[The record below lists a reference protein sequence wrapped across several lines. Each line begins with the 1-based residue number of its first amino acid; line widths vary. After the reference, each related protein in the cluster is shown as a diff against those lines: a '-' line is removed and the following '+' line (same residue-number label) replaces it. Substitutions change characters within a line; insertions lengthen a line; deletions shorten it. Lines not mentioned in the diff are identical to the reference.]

1 MMVFEFH
8 AANPSRPPG
17 SPPNSFKIIG
27 FHEVTSSPTVRL
39 RKSFTCNTYGSP
51 RKCCKQKTYRRANSF
66 RCNTYKKQGGGRWAP
81 GSACP
86 ERSSRRVRWASF
98 RYPFT
103 SIPSYFIFSPHPES
117 LLMTQQLTFNL
128 QPTRKAWTVSELT
141 AKIRDLLAKNF
152 TDITVQ
158 GEISNCREA
167 QSGHIYFTLKDDR
180 AQVRCVFFKQQ
191 QRGIKFRPEDGL
203 QMTVRGS
210 ISVYETRGE
219 YQIYVESL
227 EPIGLGALQLA
238 FEQLKKRLEAEG
250 LFDPARKKLLP
261 LLPSRIGLVTSPR
274 GAAVRD
280 VVRILRRRFQNVHLM
295 LYPVRVQGES
305 SPEEIVKALKFF
317 NKGKLVDVLILA
329 RGGGSMEDL
338 WSFTEEIVARAI
350 FVSEIPV
357 ISGVGHETD
366 FTIADFVADVR
377 ASTPSAAAELVVQTR
392 REFDKHIADLRETLS
407 GMIRYRLL
415 EMSRRV
421 HELSARPGFRR
432 PLDLLRQQRQRA
444 DEMTSRL
451 ALGLRAR
458 LEQSRKRF
466 NAAHLR
472 IASFDF
478 RVKIAA
484 FRLRLEKRTA
494 ELGVRIERLLR
505 SKRERW
511 QRLALQVLERDPLKV
526 LERGYAI
533 ATDAAGNL
541 LRDSAQVAL
550 GDSVAIQLHSGR
562 LSTEVIK
569 KEE

>member
-1 MMVFEFH
+1 
-8 AANPSRPPG
+8 
-17 SPPNSFKIIG
+17 
-27 FHEVTSSPTVRL
+27 
-39 RKSFTCNTYGSP
+39 
-51 RKCCKQKTYRRANSF
+51 
-66 RCNTYKKQGGGRWAP
+66 
-81 GSACP
+81 
-86 ERSSRRVRWASF
+86 
-98 RYPFT
+98 
-103 SIPSYFIFSPHPES
+103 
-117 LLMTQQLTFNL
+117 MTQQLTFNL
-128 QPTRKAWTVSELT
+128 MPERRVWTVSELT
-141 AKIRDLLAKNF
+141 ARIRDLLAKNF
-152 TDITVQ
+152 TGITVQ

-210 ISVYETRGE
+210 ISVYEPRGE

-250 LFDPARKKLLP
+250 LFDASRKKPLP
-261 LLPSRIGLVTSPR
+261 LLPSRIGLITSPK

-280 VVRILRRRFQNVHLM
+280 VVRILKRRFPNVHLTV
-295 LYPVRVQGES
+295 YPVRVQGEGS
-305 SPEEIVKALKFF
+305 AEEIVKALKFF
-317 NKGKLVDVLILA
+317 NAKKTVDVLILA
-329 RGGGSMEDL
+329 RGGGSLEDL
-338 WSFTEEIVARAI
+338 WSFNEEIVARAI
-350 FVSEIPV
+350 FTSEIPV
-357 ISGVGHETD
+357 ISGVGHEMD

-392 REFDKHIADLRETLS
+392 REFDKHIADLRETIS
-407 GMIRYRLL
+407 GLIRYRLL

-421 HELSARPGFRR
+421 HELSARRGFRR

-458 LEQSRKRF
+458 LVQSRKRF
-466 NAAHLR
+466 TAAHLR
-472 IASFDF
+472 IVTFDF
-478 RVKIAA
+478 RVKISA
-484 FRLRLEKRTA
+484 FRLRLEKRSA
-494 ELGVRIERLLR
+494 ELGLRAERLLR
-505 SKRERW
+505 SKRDRW
-511 QRLALQVLERDPLKV
+511 QRLALQLQERGPLKV

-533 ATDAAGNL
+533 ATDANGNL
-541 LRDSAQVAL
+541 LRSATQVTV
-550 GDSVAIQLHSGR
+550 GDSVAIQLHRGK